1 MYTDVAKVGQ
11 SSDICKICAAGE
23 YSDETASTACTKC
36 SAGRYL
42 AIIRSDN
49 SVTDHNS
56 HEKCLVCPEDEYQE
70 LTGKKGCNRCRKG
83 YIIEDSKDPLQ
94 HNSITDCYLRGGVAP
109 CPKGSGRTIIDG
121 NEGGQ
126 CNVCEIGR
134 YGDGKGASC
143 TLCRSGFYSD
153 QTGQHK
159 CKPCNDASNT
169 APCSFLPGTTS
180 NTPSTG
186 LFASFNMVDSTRA
199 GIAAPFET
207 EKSMQ
212 AENVVE
218 EDPNQPSGPAFIIYI
233 VLFCASL
240 AVLSI
245 HRLFCSQCLEAD
257 VMFARSGKREDVMFF

>member
-1 MYTDVAKVGQ
+1 MMYQ
-11 SSDICKICAAGE
+11 SRTRNPE
-23 YSDETASTACTKC
+23 
-36 SAGRYL
+36 
-42 AIIRSDN
+42 N
-49 SVTDHNS
+49 NQ

-70 LTGKKGCNRCRKG
+70 LTGQKGCNRCRKG

-94 HNSITDCYLRGGVAP
+94 HNNITDCYLRGGVAP
-109 CPKGSGRTIIDG
+109 CVIGYGRTVIDG
-121 NEGGQ
+121 NEGQ

-143 TLCRSGFYSD
+143 ILCRSGFYSD
-153 QTGQHK
+153 QIGQHK

-218 EDPNQPSGPAFIIYI
+218 EDIGRGGEEKI
-233 VLFCASL
+233 
-240 AVLSI
+240 
-245 HRLFCSQCLEAD
+245 R
-257 VMFARSGKREDVMFF
+257 KRQGGC